1 MQLEAGV
8 RYFDLRIARKRNDH
22 HPTRLYF
29 YHGLYTSTDVEV
41 IISISCK
48 STRLLSVCI
57 CIRSFPA
64 VHRKKKKIF
73 DIKITEL
80 LADFFNLRRP
90 LLSFRQDLF

>member
-41 IISISCK
+41 IISILCK
-48 STRLLSVCI
+48 STRLYI
-57 CIRSFPA
+57 Q
-64 VHRKKKKIF
+64 KYKTKISNF
-73 DIKITEL
+73 LI
-80 LADFFNLRRP
+80 
-90 LLSFRQDLF
+90 